1 LRHNGFDAVP
11 SRNVFPTIRK
21 RKTTKKT
28 ERKTED
34 RVGSTDGPSHTI
46 ARATKG
52 KRPYVD
58 VWFVAGETKVF
69 VLLFHPDR
77 LRCFMRGE
85 QDRQCFFFSPFLLL
99 RLPVG
104 FTDEPSCTIA
114 SESFRWKVKPQPK
127 TGSQIIAT
135 WIAGRGV
142 KPTAVNVIVRSSNRA
157 GARQVLA

>member
-1 LRHNGFDAVP
+1 MPSSGTFSLRLEKEKQPKRKKEKQRIASALRKCPHTRSQEKLKANGFCRRLA
-11 SRNVFPTIRK
+11 F
-21 RKTTKKT
+21 
-28 ERKTED
+28 
-34 RVGSTDGPSHTI
+34 GSSPE
-46 ARATKG
+46 KL
-52 KRPYVD
+52 K
-58 VWFVAGETKVF
+58 F
-69 VLLFHPDR
+69 LFS
-77 LRCFMRGE
+77 CFILTACAASCVE
-85 QDRQCFFFSPFLLL
+85 NKIDSVFFFSPFLLL

-104 FTDEPSCTIA
+104 FMDEPSCTIA